1 MISPAPATSV
11 MSRLK
16 SETGEHHSRAEGKAL
31 QRAMARGGIERP
43 LLADYFEQLWL
54 VHSALEAEIDRL
66 RDAEPMLRVVPD
78 EQRHTPRLEE
88 DLRHFGR
95 DARPAAPGGAT
106 GRLID
111 AIVGDARACP
121 ASLLGMHYVLE
132 GSMNGNRYIAAAL
145 RRAMGLTP
153 GNGDRYLDP
162 YGDQQRPKWLAFRET
177 VDALPWTPEKAD
189 AAVAAAA
196 KMFDGIGEISDEV
209 WAKGR

>member
-1 MISPAPATSV
+1 MMSQACTTSV

-16 SETGEHHSRAEGKAL
+16 AETSEHHTRAEGKAL
-31 QRAMARGGIERP
+31 QRAMIQGGLERP
-43 LLADYFEQLWL
+43 VLADFFEQLWL
-54 VHSALEAEIDRL
+54 VHSALEAEIDRH

-95 DARPAAPGGAT
+95 AGCARTAGEST
-106 GRLID
+106 GRLIE
-111 AIVGDARACP
+111 AITADGRACP

-145 RRAMGLTP
+145 RKSLGLTP

-162 YGDQQRPKWLAFRET
+162 YGEQQRPKWLAFRAE
-177 VDALPWTPEKAD
+177 VDALAWTPEKAD

-196 KMFDGIGEISDEV
+196 RMFDGIGEISDEV